1 MTTEQTFKEL
11 EETFGDGY
19 TCTKIVR
26 DDGTVAIQ
34 CTRNE
39 RNTDKQP
46 ENLTEA

>member
-11 EETFGDGY
+11 EEAFGDGY
-19 TCTKIVR
+19 TCTKVMR

-39 RNTDKQP
+39 RNTDKQS
-46 ENLTEA
+46 EVLTET